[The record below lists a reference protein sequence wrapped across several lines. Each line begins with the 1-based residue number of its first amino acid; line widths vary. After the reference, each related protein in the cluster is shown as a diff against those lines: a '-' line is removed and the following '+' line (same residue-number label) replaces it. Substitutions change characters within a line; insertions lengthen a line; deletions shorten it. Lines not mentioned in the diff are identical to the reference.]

1 MDVLYFLSSTIAR
14 PNSVTKFQHQLGIHR
29 TIQNSVKKSNQ
40 FQFSCYGD
48 RNDFLESK
56 DVEFDQGVQVGN
68 KYWLWGLKGKEFGL
82 YMSQCTRSYVL
93 YPKKHKWIKGP
104 MLPEGITPPWAST
117 SINAT
122 SALLVATEPAPM
134 RSYLFDFEAE
144 KITNYPMVPK
154 VAGSSGHY
162 LSECAMATL
171 ITKNHKKAYL
181 QCLMRRVGHNYGIKA
196 LWAFD
201 LDQGELGEW
210 IMEHFMNLEQH
221 LSTTAHSKVLVV
233 YQGQLYSFD
242 NVTKGSKIGSVFV
255 NGSWQVLETAFENA
269 TDCHPVFA
277 LPYYV
282 RI

>member
-1 MDVLYFLSSTIAR
+1 
-14 PNSVTKFQHQLGIHR
+14 
-29 TIQNSVKKSNQ
+29 
-40 FQFSCYGD
+40 
-48 RNDFLESK
+48 
-56 DVEFDQGVQVGN
+56 
-68 KYWLWGLKGKEFGL
+68 
-82 YMSQCTRSYVL
+82 
-93 YPKKHKWIKGP
+93 

-122 SALLVATEPAPM
+122 SALLVAIEPAPM
-134 RSYLFDFEAE
+134 RSYIFDFEAE
-144 KITNYPMVPK
+144 KITKYPVVPK

-181 QCLMRRVGHNYGIKA
+181 QCLMRRFGHNYGIKA

-255 NGSWQVLETAFENA
+255 NGSWQVLATAFENA
-269 TDCHPVFA
+269 TDSHPVFA
-277 LPYYV
+277 LPYFV